1 MWTSIN
7 EGLAPTFRQLLPFK
21 QCQPPCSQDVH
32 VHVQKAKKNSAN
44 VVRSQ
49 LKTLIKYK
57 PEIFPAHQIASGF
70 LKNTSSGEDIPI
82 DNGQLLSVGGAVD
95 VEHLPGYRTIPIIA
109 IPHGEAG
116 HVLRLIK
123 PNLERRGWRKR
134 GSVTLSLMDP
144 TSSEEGYW
152 TGIGGTIHQIVF
164 ADDGNVAS
172 TWLAVRQAFVTT
184 IFRPMYNTTPVPA
197 ATPLGHETIHPPSR
211 LGANPIAVLTA
222 ERTGSVHHVDV
233 SFNPYYAR
241 QFAVVD
247 NIGAWSIW
255 NIEGRTRNRST
266 LELVPGKRGRL
277 FDGYVQEPT
286 LKEPDNADGWHRL
299 LWVSN
304 VNTIVICN
312 RRHISVF
319 DVKSTPRR
327 LQGDEVLP
335 ACSTDWILDVQ
346 RSVHNLDH
354 LFILTSSRIFWVEIM
369 AAGEDDDDGAV
380 GAKVLLSYRHFRDP
394 NDKTMKLTILK
405 DDDSMKPLIHNDT
418 GGMLTIYSIC
428 YNLVR
433 QK

>member
-1 MWTSIN
+1 M
-7 EGLAPTFRQLLPFK
+7 
-21 QCQPPCSQDVH
+21 
-32 VHVQKAKKNSAN
+32 KALVKS
-44 VVRSQ
+44 
-49 LKTLIKYK
+49 K
-57 PEIFPAHQIASGF
+57 PETLPAYQIVSIFS
-70 LKNTSSGEDIPI
+70 KNISSGEDLPI
-82 DNGQLLSVGGAVD
+82 HHGQLLSVGAAVD
-95 VEHLPGYRTIPIIA
+95 VEHQPGYRTIPIMA
-109 IPHGEAG
+109 IPHGGAG

-123 PNLERRGWRKR
+123 PNLERHGWRKK

-144 TSSEEGYW
+144 AFSEEGHW

-172 TWLAVRQAFVTT
+172 TWLAVRQAFITT

-197 ATPLGHETIHPPSR
+197 ATPLGHGTIYPPSR
-211 LGANPIAVLTA
+211 LGANPVAILTA

-247 NIGAWSIW
+247 DIGAWSIW

-266 LELVPGKRGRL
+266 LELVPGKSGRL
-277 FDGYVQEPT
+277 FDGYAQDPT
-286 LKEPDNADGWHRL
+286 LKEPDNVDGWHRL

-304 VNTIVICN
+304 VSTLVICN

-319 DVKSTPRR
+319 DVKSTPKR

-335 ACSTDWILDVQ
+335 ASSTDWILDVQ

-354 LFILTSSRIFWVEIM
+354 LFILTSSRIFWVKIM
-369 AAGEDDDDGAV
+369 AAGEEDNDGAV
-380 GAKVLLSYRHFRDP
+380 GARILLSYRHFRNP

-405 DDDSMKPLIHNDT
+405 DGDSMKPLIHDDI
-418 GGMLTIYSIC
+418 GEMLTIYSIC